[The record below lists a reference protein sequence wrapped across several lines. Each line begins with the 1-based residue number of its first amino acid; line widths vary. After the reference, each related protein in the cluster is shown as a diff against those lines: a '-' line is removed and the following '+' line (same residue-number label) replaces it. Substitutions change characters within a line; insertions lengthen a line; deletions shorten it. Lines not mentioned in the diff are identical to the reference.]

1 MESRNPGT
9 ETAIVLGDKGS
20 RMIRLPLLAYFFL
33 AGACAQFILLSPVF
47 GEPIKLRPG
56 FQHIVEY
63 PDVRRLSIGN
73 PEIIEARPLPH
84 KDGILVVGKKEG
96 ETDLVIWGKA
106 EKKEVIVNVL
116 GEAEGKAE
124 EVRSIASFFPDL
136 TVIRAGS
143 SFIISGSV
151 QTERDKALL
160 EAFARTRQNVHLR
173 ISLPEDKRTLLSYD
187 LKIIELS
194 RGATTHLGIRWPDY
208 LNAKGTWSYGTT
220 ENNSYSIG
228 SDFEARLN
236 LLMADGRAKILANPK
251 LVCESGGSA
260 DFLAGGEIPI
270 VIVTPETRS
279 VEWKTYGIVLK
290 LHPKMD
296 QGNSIRTNITA
307 EISTVDHG
315 SGRSDVPGFLTRRVT
330 TNFSTPPGG
339 TVMLSGLVKSEM
351 AKDVAKVPLLGQIPV
366 LGELFKSRSFR
377 ENKSEL
383 AIFITPTE
391 VQDISPNEVAEWQRK
406 AAREQ
411 DRMRFRLI
419 D

>member
-1 MESRNPGT
+1 METSV
-9 ETAIVLGDKGS
+9 EIGDERS
-20 RMIRLPLLAYFFL
+20 RMIRMTPLAYLLLAC
-33 AGACAQFILLSPVF
+33 ACGHSLLPPRVF
-47 GEPIKLRPG
+47 GESLELRPG
-56 FQHIVEY
+56 FQHIIEY
-63 PDVRRLSIGN
+63 PYARRISIGN
-73 PEIIEARPLPH
+73 PEILEAQPLPH

-96 ETDLVIWGKA
+96 ETDLVIWGKG
-106 EKKEVIVNVL
+106 EKKEFMVNVVD
-116 GEAEGKAE
+116 EAEGKGG
-124 EVRSIASFFPDL
+124 EVRSIASLFPDL
-136 TVIRAGS
+136 TVTRAGS
-143 SFIISGSV
+143 SFILSGAV
-151 QTERDKALL
+151 RTERDKALL
-160 EAFARTRQNVHLR
+160 ESFARTRQNVHLR

-187 LKIIELS
+187 LKIIEIS
-194 RGATTHLGIRWPDY
+194 RGETAHFGIRWPDY
-208 LNAKGTWSYGTT
+208 LPAKGNWSYGTT
-220 ENNSYSIG
+220 ENNSYTIG

-260 DFLAGGEIPI
+260 VFLAGGEIPI

-290 LHPKMD
+290 IHPKMD

-391 VQDISPNEVAEWQRK
+391 VRDVSPNEVADWQGK
-406 AAREQ
+406 AEREQ
-411 DRMRFRLI
+411 DKMRFRLI